1 MTVNHISSLFSQ
13 VKVREVLYEGY
24 NDPLVDFIH
33 SNFTANLISLVE
45 VLFGIP
51 IDMPELPTL
60 MGYFPNVSF
69 LFSSL
74 FVFEPLIKMA
84 TPLSIRSN
92 KPLESCKNYN
102 VSV

>member
-60 MGYFPNVSF
+60 MGYFPNVSYP
-69 LFSSL
+69 L
-74 FVFEPLIKMA
+74 FVPVRIL
-84 TPLSIRSN
+84 TPN
-92 KPLESCKNYN
+92 KNGNTVIYQEQ
-102 VSV
+102 